1 MNVFNK
7 FLEKHNVIISFI
19 LGIIGVI
26 IGLISDSEY
35 VAVIRGLIVLLFVVI
50 LWLIVAIRKA
60 KESLIASQKTVLRLN
75 NTLEKVNLEFLN
87 RFRSSPL
94 SNTKL
99 DIEELKQHITVT
111 GNDAELSFEYKGR
124 CIHEDGE
131 DSLYT
136 EVYVLNIF
144 VPIGF
149 VIDAITGAMMKYS
162 PTTYD
167 VTLDKK

>member
-1 MNVFNK
+1 M
-7 FLEKHNVIISFI
+7 
-19 LGIIGVI
+19 
-26 IGLISDSEY
+26 LICY
-35 VAVIRGLIVLLFVVI
+35 
-50 LWLIVAIRKA
+50 
-60 KESLIASQKTVLRLN
+60 
-75 NTLEKVNLEFLN
+75 
-87 RFRSSPL
+87 
-94 SNTKL
+94 L
-99 DIEELKQHITVT
+99 D
-111 GNDAELSFEYKGR
+111 KGR